1 MTIGTS
7 NSTTLSFIKESTA
20 GTTPS
25 SPAMQLLRFTGESL
39 ESTNTTTTS
48 EEIRSDRA
56 TSDLVLTDQTNSG
69 EINVEL
75 TATSFDALMEGALFT
90 DATWTSTS
98 ITATTIAVTATGFTD
113 SGNGFISGGL
123 QVGQTFSIS
132 GTANAFTNLTKFRV
146 VTLAAGVVTTYPV
159 PFATESVGNSMVIKG
174 STIKSGKTD
183 HSYTIQKSHTGL
195 ATTVYQNFRGA
206 RVSTMSQDLSVGSLA
221 TMAFGFT
228 ALNGQT
234 TEDQISGLSNTAVT
248 TTPVMSTVGNVSQI
262 TAVGTGVTTL
272 IKFTTLSFSYDNA
285 LRELKSIGSLGSVDV
300 RAGTIMA
307 TATINPY
314 FEDIQLLTAFNA
326 NTSFHLSWIVSDT
339 TAGVNGNSYIFSFP
353 NVKFTAQSLAAGSK
367 DADMIINGTV
377 QAILDPASLTTMRI
391 DRFTA

>member
-1 MTIGTS
+1 
-7 NSTTLSFIKESTA
+7 
-20 GTTPS
+20 
-25 SPAMQLLRFTGESL
+25 
-39 ESTNTTTTS
+39 
-48 EEIRSDRA
+48 
-56 TSDLVLTDQTNSG
+56 
-69 EINVEL
+69 
-75 TATSFDALMEGALFT
+75 MEGALFT
-90 DATWTSTS
+90 DATWTNTS
-98 ITATTIAVTATGFTD
+98 ITATTIAATATGFTD

-123 QVGQTFSIS
+123 QIGQTFSIS
-132 GTANAFTNLTKFRV
+132 GTANGFTNLTKFRV
-146 VTLAAGVVTTYPV
+146 VTLAAGVITTYPV
-159 PFATESVGNSMVIKG
+159 PFATESAVNSMVIKG

-314 FEDIQLLTAFNA
+314 FEDIQLLSAFNA

-339 TAGVNGNSYIFSFP
+339 VLGVGGNSYVFSFP